1 MLDNQRIA
9 VVLPAYNAEATLEK
23 TYREIPRKVVDE
35 VVLVDDGSSDATAR
49 ISKDLG
55 ITTICH
61 GHNLGYGANQK
72 TCYRHALSLS
82 ADIFVM
88 LHPDYQYSP
97 RLIPAMA
104 AMIVSGEFDVVLGSR
119 ILGGTAL
126 KGGMPVY
133 KYCAN
138 RFLTWF
144 ENLLTGAKL
153 SEYHTGFR
161 AFSRRVL
168 EVLPLGSNSNDFVF
182 DNQILVQALHF
193 GFRVGEISCPTRYN
207 ADASTINFGR
217 SIVYGLGVMGCSLQY
232 RIQRTGL
239 WSFPVFDP
247 AGKLEPRLNDA
258 SESGGSHHE

>member
-9 VVLPAYNAEATLEK
+9 VILPAYNAEATLER
-23 TYREIPRKVVDE
+23 TYREIPRNV
-35 VVLVDDGSSDATAR
+35 VDDGSLDATAR

-55 ITTICH
+55 IKTIRH
-61 GHNLGYGANQK
+61 ARNLGYGANQK

-82 ADIFVM
+82 ADVFVM

-97 RLIPAMA
+97 RLVPAMA
-104 AMIVSGEFDVVLGSR
+104 AMIVSGEFDLVLGSR
-119 ILGGTAL
+119 VLGGTAL
-126 KGGMPVY
+126 KGGMPVH
-133 KYCAN
+133 KYGAN

-144 ENLLTGAKL
+144 ENLFTGAKL

-168 EVLPLGSNSNDFVF
+168 EELPLESNSNDFVF
-182 DNQILVQALHF
+182 DNQVLVQALHF

-207 ADASTINFGR
+207 ADSSTINFGR

-247 AGKLEPRLNDA
+247 AGKLETRPND
-258 SESGGSHHE
+258 SPETGESHHE

>member
-1 MLDNQRIA
+1 MLDDQRIA
-9 VVLPAYNAEATLEK
+9 VVLPAYNAAATLER
-23 TYREIPRKVVDE
+23 TYREIPRNVVDE
-35 VVLVDDGSSDATAR
+35 VVLVDDGSSDATVR
-49 ISKDLG
+49 ISRDLG
-55 ITTICH
+55 IKTIRH
-61 GHNLGYGANQK
+61 ARNLGYGANQK

-82 ADIFVM
+82 ADVFVM

-104 AMIVSGEFDVVLGSR
+104 SMIVSGKFDLVLGSR
-119 ILGGTAL
+119 ILGGSAL

-133 KYCAN
+133 KDCAN

-161 AFSRRVL
+161 AFTRRVL
-168 EVLPLGSNSNDFVF
+168 EVLPLASNSNDFVF

-207 ADASTINFGR
+207 VDASTINFGR
-217 SIVYGLGVMGCSLQY
+217 SIVYGLGVMECSLQY

-258 SESGGSHHE
+258 SHSSGSHHE

>member
-1 MLDNQRIA
+1 
-9 VVLPAYNAEATLEK
+9 
-23 TYREIPRKVVDE
+23 
-35 VVLVDDGSSDATAR
+35 
-49 ISKDLG
+49 
-55 ITTICH
+55 
-61 GHNLGYGANQK
+61 
-72 TCYRHALSLS
+72 
-82 ADIFVM
+82 M

-104 AMIVSGEFDVVLGSR
+104 YMVVSGEFDVVLGSR

-126 KGGMPVY
+126 KGGMPVH

-144 ENLLTGAKL
+144 ENVLTGAKL

-161 AFSRRVL
+161 AFSRKVL
-168 EVLPLGSNSNDFVF
+168 EALPLARNSNDFVF

-207 ADASTINFGR
+207 ADASTISFGR

-232 RIQRTGL
+232 RIQRAGL

-247 AGKLEPRLNDA
+247 AGKLAPRLIDA
-258 SESGGSHHE
+258 SGSGGHHDD

>member
-9 VVLPAYNAEATLEK
+9 VILPAYNAEATLER
-23 TYREIPRKVVDE
+23 TYREIPRNVVDE
-35 VVLVDDGSSDATAR
+35 VVLVDDGSLDATAR

-55 ITTICH
+55 IKTIRH
-61 GHNLGYGANQK
+61 ARNLGYGANQK
-72 TCYRHALSLS
+72 TCYRHALSLP
-82 ADIFVM
+82 ADVFVM

-97 RLIPAMA
+97 RLVPAMA
-104 AMIVSGEFDVVLGSR
+104 AMIVSGEFDLVLGSR
-119 ILGGTAL
+119 VLGGTAL
-126 KGGMPVY
+126 KGGMPVH
-133 KYCAN
+133 KYGAN

-144 ENLLTGAKL
+144 ENLFTGAKL

-168 EVLPLGSNSNDFVF
+168 EELPLESNSNDFVF
-182 DNQILVQALHF
+182 DNQVLVQALHF

-207 ADASTINFGR
+207 ADSSTITLGR

-247 AGKLEPRLNDA
+247 VGKLETRPND
-258 SESGGSHHE
+258 SPETGESHHE

>member
-1 MLDNQRIA
+1 M
-9 VVLPAYNAEATLEK
+9 
-23 TYREIPRKVVDE
+23 
-35 VVLVDDGSSDATAR
+35 DATAR

-55 ITTICH
+55 IKTIRH
-61 GHNLGYGANQK
+61 ARNLGYGANQK

-82 ADIFVM
+82 ADVFVM

-97 RLIPAMA
+97 RLVPAMA
-104 AMIVSGEFDVVLGSR
+104 AMIVSGEFDLVLGSR
-119 ILGGTAL
+119 VLGGTAL
-126 KGGMPVY
+126 KGGMPVH
-133 KYCAN
+133 KYGAN

-144 ENLLTGAKL
+144 ENLFTGAKL

-168 EVLPLGSNSNDFVF
+168 EELPLESNSNDFVF
-182 DNQILVQALHF
+182 DNQVLVQALHF

-207 ADASTINFGR
+207 ADSSTINFGR

-247 AGKLEPRLNDA
+247 AGKLETRPND
-258 SESGGSHHE
+258 SPETGESHHE